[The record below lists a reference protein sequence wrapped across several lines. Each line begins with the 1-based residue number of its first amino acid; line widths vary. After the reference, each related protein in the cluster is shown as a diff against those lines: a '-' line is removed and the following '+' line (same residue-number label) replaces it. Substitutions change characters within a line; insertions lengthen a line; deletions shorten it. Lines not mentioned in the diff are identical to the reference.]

1 MHTFAGM
8 AEKNLREAMTQAL
21 DLVRGE
27 IRLQM
32 EAGGRNA
39 TGKASRELDIEIDQQ
54 PDKITGRI
62 MGVGYWDSIEKGQP
76 APAPS
81 STIDSIKAWIRAKGI
96 QVRGTEE
103 GAAAAIV
110 RAHRREGSPT
120 RNSPARNN
128 LNILQKSITAKQD
141 AIAQQATEGA
151 RVAILQQ
158 LQPLND
164 AN

>member
-1 MHTFAGM
+1 M
-8 AEKNLREAMTQAL
+8 AEKNLRDAMTQAL
-21 DLVRGE
+21 DIVRGE

-39 TGKASRELDIEIDQQ
+39 SGRASRELDNEVEQQ

-81 STIDSIKAWIRAKGI
+81 STVDSIKAWIRAKGI

-128 LNILQKSITAKQD
+128 LNILQKSLTAQAN
-141 AIAQQATEGA
+141 AIQQAAADGA

-158 LQPLND
+158 LQPLNNAD
-164 AN
+164 